1 MFDIKYFIIFILIFI
16 LFYLICKKN
25 SKESF
30 ITSPFSEYSTN
41 LDNLVYTDT
50 SGNLVSVDKKS
61 LIDFILPKGLI
72 VAWKGG
78 VNPPSGWALCN
89 GLNGTPDLR
98 GRFIFGYNPEL
109 GGTYPLEAKGGSEKH
124 TLTIEEMP
132 SHKHTIGGQIHWN
145 SGQTSSG
152 ANIRSGGDWGQN
164 NNGDTNNT
172 GGGQPHNNMPP
183 YYVLA
188 YIMKL

>member
-41 LDNLVYTDT
+41 LNNLVYTDT

-109 GGTYPLEAKGGSEKH
+109 GGAYPLEKTGGSEKH

-132 SHKHTIGGQIHWN
+132 RHNHGETVTGVCNGNCPGGSN
-145 SGQTSSG
+145 
-152 ANIRSGGDWGQN
+152 
-164 NNGDTNNT
+164 TNFGTNKT
-172 GGGQPHNNMPP
+172 VNDIGGGQPHNNMPP

>member
-78 VNPPSGWALCN
+78 DNPPSGWALCN

-109 GGTYPLEAKGGSEKH
+109 GGAYPLESKGGSEKH

-132 SHKHTIGGQIHWN
+132 SHNHNVSGAVAWGGSGPGYSGGSNKIDG
-145 SGQTSSG
+145 SISVSKTGGKDGQT
-152 ANIRSGGDWGQN
+152 
-164 NNGDTNNT
+164 
-172 GGGQPHNNMPP
+172 QPHNNMPP